1 MLGIDHRA
9 FQNLNLSSPSFWLGF
24 LSGALFTWIIS
35 RLIIYIPK
43 LICSTRKNVSGIRKN
58 FSTSADVRL
67 RNDVYRITQK
77 QHIASM
83 LFSLDEIVIIPKVL
97 IPLIQASKSIE
108 LAPTDSVSLSVPY
121 MPDWPEMAAVY
132 KASTMTLVEAM
143 QGGANIILAGH
154 PGSGKSVALAW
165 LATSLA
171 RNDPGLGILE
181 GVLPLYVHAT
191 DIYRYLHHVDEIL
204 ASQEIADSEKSDPIN
219 RSRKKTEPI
228 SGDVVDTLLNAISTY
243 TTPLTL
249 PRLPAVIRS
258 ALDKQRAILILDRCD
273 ELPPNQANVITVYI
287 QSLLARYPKLRVIT
301 ALSYEDLAG
310 LPALGFSLLGMA
322 AWGDDERNAIL
333 LRWSQNWDKWINPPG
348 KHQSRII
355 RTQYLNSWL
364 KAENTILKPLEY
376 VLKVWAAYTGDSL
389 GTDGPSAIEA
399 YIRRMTSGVSKTRAG
414 LEGFAL
420 HLIIEMSVSAN
431 PHDTARFLSELDI
444 GVNPVATDVS
454 DEATPS
460 DQTQEPPE
468 STRVNELTGID
479 SLTNSGILMS
489 YAGSQYGF
497 SHPIFS
503 AYLAGNA
510 LTYTGA
516 VSHVQNQPPWVGKT
530 LSMYYFAR
538 NGDVT
543 PFINELIQEDDIL
556 HTNHLTIARWLQI
569 APKNRQWRSIIL
581 RTLTTVLHKEKD
593 TPGLAGKFICGLAF
607 SGDTGVSVLFRQL
620 LKSDQPNLKQLA
632 ALGCGIL
639 AEKKAIEDLTAMLQE
654 DSPASIRAASLALG
668 AIGDKQSLEILATTL
683 LNGSDLARR
692 YSAEALANNP
702 IEGHPALK
710 DGVTMEDL
718 LVRRSVAFGL
728 IRVNQPW
735 AIKIVENMQLEDT
748 EWIVRNAA
756 LQAFDEYRRKI
767 SYAPRPL
774 GDPTEMDWLINY
786 ATKIGTTVAPGK
798 PADNLVVKAL
808 ANGSQDEVLS
818 ALDYLR
824 IKCDADVIS
833 EIFSVYSN
841 KTGEIKDLAYYVL
854 WLMIISGIKLPTE
867 VKYNIE

>member
-1 MLGIDHRA
+1 MGFL
-9 FQNLNLSSPSFWLGF
+9 QNLNISSGSYWLGF
-24 LSGALFTWIIS
+24 LSGILFLWIIS
-35 RLIIYIPK
+35 RLVIYIPK
-43 LICSTRKNVSGIRKN
+43 LIRSLGKNMSGIREN

-67 RNDVYRITQK
+67 RNDVYRITQR
-77 QHIASM
+77 QHLASM
-83 LFSLDEIVIIPKVL
+83 LFSLDEIVIVPRVL
-97 IPLIQASKSIE
+97 TPLIQASKSIE
-108 LAPTDSVSLSVPY
+108 NAPTDSVSLSVPY

-132 KASTMTLVEAM
+132 KASTMTLIEAM

-181 GVLPLYVHAT
+181 GVLPLYVHST
-191 DIYRYLHHVDEIL
+191 DVYRSIRHVDEIL
-204 ASQEIADSEKSDPIN
+204 AAQENNETIKSEQKG
-219 RSRKKTEPI
+219 RSRKKSGPI
-228 SGDVVDTLLNAISTY
+228 PGDVVDTLIDAISTY
-243 TTPLTL
+243 ASPLTS
-249 PRLPAVIRS
+249 PRLSAVIFS

-273 ELPPNQANVITVYI
+273 ELPPNQASVLTVYI
-287 QSLLARYPKLRVIT
+287 QSLLAKYPKLRVIT
-301 ALSYEDLAG
+301 ALSYDNLAG

-322 AWGDDERNAIL
+322 AWGDDERNTFL
-333 LRWSQNWDKWINPPG
+333 TRWSENWDKWINPPG

-364 KAENTILKPLEY
+364 KVENTMLKPLEY
-376 VLKVWAAYTGDSL
+376 VLKVWAAYSGDSL

-399 YIRRMTSGVSKTRAG
+399 YIRWMTSDVSKARAG

-420 HLIIEMSVSAN
+420 HLVNEMSVTAN
-431 PHDTARFLSELDI
+431 PHDTPHIFSELGI
-444 GVNPVATDVS
+444 GVNPAAEIVS
-454 DEATPS
+454 DDGTAMAQP
-460 DQTQEPPE
+460 QEPLK
-468 STRVNELTGID
+468 STRIKELTGID
-479 SLTNSGILMS
+479 SLTNSGILVS

-497 SHPIFS
+497 SHPVFS
-503 AYLAGNA
+503 AYLTGNA

-516 VSHVQNQPPWVGKT
+516 VSHIQSQPTWVGKT

-543 PFINELIQEDDIL
+543 PFINELIQDDDIL

-569 APKNRQWRSIIL
+569 APKNRQWRTILL
-581 RTLTTVLHKEKD
+581 RTLTSVLHKEKD
-593 TPGLAGKFICGLAF
+593 TLGLAGKFICGLAF
-607 SGDTGVSVLFRQL
+607 SGDAGVSVLFRQL
-620 LKSDQPNLKQLA
+620 LKSDHSNLKQLA

-639 AEKKAIEDLTAMLQE
+639 AEKKAIEDLIAMLQE
-654 DSPASIRAASLALG
+654 DSPASIRTASLALG
-668 AIGDKQSLEILATTL
+668 AIGDKQSLEVLASTL
-683 LNGSDLARR
+683 LNGNELARR

-710 DGVTMEDL
+710 DGATMEDL

-735 AIKIVENMQLEDT
+735 ATKIVESMQLDDN
-748 EWIVRNAA
+748 EWVVRNGA
-756 LQAFDEYRRKI
+756 LQAFEEYRRKI
-767 SYAPRPL
+767 NYAPRPL

-808 ANGSQDEVLS
+808 ANGSQDEVLN

-841 KTGEIKDLAYYVL
+841 KTGEIKDIAYYVL
-854 WLMIISGIKLPTE
+854 WLMIISRVKLPTA

>member
-1 MLGIDHRA
+1 M
-9 FQNLNLSSPSFWLGF
+9 NLSSTSYWLGF
-24 LSGALFTWIIS
+24 LSGILFAWIIS
-35 RLIIYIPK
+35 RLVIYIPK
-43 LICSTRKNVSGIRKN
+43 LIRSLRKNMSGIREN
-58 FSTSADVRL
+58 FSTSADARL

-77 QHIASM
+77 QHLADM
-83 LFSLDEIVIIPKVL
+83 LFSLDEIVIVPRVL
-97 IPLIQASKSIE
+97 TPLIQAAKSIE
-108 LAPTDSVSLSVPY
+108 LAPTDSVSLTVPY

-132 KASTMTLVEAM
+132 KASTMSLIEAM

-154 PGSGKSVALAW
+154 PGSGKTVALAW
-165 LATSLA
+165 LATSIA
-171 RNDPGLGILE
+171 RNDPGLGVLE

-191 DIYRYLHHVDEIL
+191 DIYRSIRHVDEIL
-204 ASQEIADSEKSDPIN
+204 ASQENPENQKSDLN
-219 RSRKKTEPI
+219 GRSGKKTELT
-228 SGDVVDTLLNAISTY
+228 SGDAVDILIDAISTY
-243 TTPLTL
+243 ASPLTL
-249 PRLPAVIRS
+249 PRLPSIIRT
-258 ALDKQRAILILDRCD
+258 ALDKQHAILILDRCD

-287 QSLLARYPKLRVIT
+287 QSLLAKYAKLRVIT
-301 ALSYEDLAG
+301 AMSYEDLAG

-322 AWGDDERNAIL
+322 AWGEDERNAFL

-355 RTQYLNSWL
+355 RTQYINSWL
-364 KAENTILKPLEY
+364 KVENTMLKPLEY
-376 VLKVWAAYTGDSL
+376 VLKVWAAYSGDSL

-399 YIRRMTSGVSKTRAG
+399 YIRRMTSDVSKARSG

-420 HLIIEMSVSAN
+420 HLVNEMSVSAN
-431 PHDTARFLSELDI
+431 PHDTARIFSELGI
-444 GVNPVATDVS
+444 GVNPVPANAS
-454 DEATPS
+454 DDGKETPPPQEAVKT
-460 DQTQEPPE
+460 
-468 STRVNELTGID
+468 TRIKELTGID
-479 SLTNSGILMS
+479 SLTNSGILVS
-489 YAGSQYGF
+489 YPGSQYGF
-497 SHPIFS
+497 SHPVFS

-516 VSHVQNQPPWVGKT
+516 VNNVQSQPAWVGKT

-581 RTLTTVLHKEKD
+581 RTLTSVLHKEKD
-593 TPGLAGKFICGLAF
+593 TPGLAGKFISGLAF

-639 AEKKAIEDLTAMLQE
+639 AEKKAIEDLVAMLQE
-654 DSPASIRAASLALG
+654 DSPASIRAGSLSLG
-668 AIGDKQSLEILATTL
+668 AIGDKQSLEILASTL
-683 LNGSDLARR
+683 LNGSELARR

-710 DGVTMEDL
+710 DGAAMEDL

-735 AIKIVENMQLEDT
+735 AIKIVENMQLEDN
-748 EWIVRNAA
+748 EWVVRNAA

-767 SYAPRPL
+767 SYAPTPL

-786 ATKIGTTVAPGK
+786 ATRIGTSVAPGK
-798 PADNLVVKAL
+798 PADSLVVKAL
-808 ANGSQDEVLS
+808 VNGSQDEVLN

-824 IKCDADVIS
+824 IKCDADVIN
-833 EIFSVYSN
+833 EIYSVYST
-841 KTGEIKDLAYYVL
+841 KTDEIKDIAYYVL
-854 WLMIISGIKLPTE
+854 WLMIISGIKLPTA
-867 VKYNIE
+867 VRYNIE

>member
-1 MLGIDHRA
+1 MGF
-9 FQNLNLSSPSFWLGF
+9 FQKLTISSSSYWLGF
-24 LSGALFTWIIS
+24 LSGILFTWIIS

-43 LICSTRKNVSGIRKN
+43 LIRSLRKNVDGIREN
-58 FSTSADVRL
+58 ISTSADVRL

-77 QHIASM
+77 QHMAAM
-83 LFSLDEIVIIPKVL
+83 LFSLDEIVVVPKVL
-97 IPLIQASKSIE
+97 TPLIQASKSIE

-132 KASTMTLVEAM
+132 KASTMTLMEAM

-154 PGSGKSVALAW
+154 PGSGKTVALAW

-181 GVLPLYVHAT
+181 DILPLYVHAT
-191 DIYRYLHHVDEIL
+191 DIYHSLRHVDEIL
-204 ASQEIADSEKSDPIN
+204 ASQENAKSEKSGLN
-219 RSRKKTEPI
+219 GQTRKKAEQI
-228 SGDVVDTLLNAISTY
+228 SGDLVNTIIDAISTY
-243 TTPLTL
+243 ASPLTL
-249 PRLPAVIRS
+249 PRLSTVIHS

-273 ELPPNQANVITVYI
+273 EMPPNQAGVITIYI
-287 QSLLARYPKLRVIT
+287 QSLLAKYPKLRIIT
-301 ALSYEDLAG
+301 ALSYDDLAG

-322 AWGDDERNAIL
+322 AWGDDERNTFL

-348 KHQSRII
+348 KNQSKII
-355 RTQYLNSWL
+355 RTQFLNSWL
-364 KAENTILKPLEY
+364 KVENTMLKPLEY
-376 VLKVWAAYTGDSL
+376 VLKVWAAYSGDSL

-399 YIRRMTSGVSKTRAG
+399 YLRRLTIDVSKARAG

-420 HLIIEMSVSAN
+420 HLVNEMSISAN
-431 PHDTARFLSELDI
+431 PHDTARIFSELGI
-444 GVNPVATDVS
+444 SVNPANTNVS
-454 DEATPS
+454 AEKTTPV
-460 DQTQEPPE
+460 QTLEPTK
-468 STRVNELTGID
+468 STRIKELTGID
-479 SLTNSGILMS
+479 SLTNSGILVS

-497 SHPIFS
+497 SHPVIN

-516 VSHVQNQPPWVGKT
+516 VSHIQNQPAWVGKT
-530 LSMYYFAR
+530 LSLYYFAR

-556 HTNHLTIARWLQI
+556 HTNHLIIARWLQI
-569 APKNRQWRSIIL
+569 APKNRQWRTVIL
-581 RTLTTVLHKEKD
+581 RTLTSVLHKEKD
-593 TPGLAGKFICGLAF
+593 TPGLAGKIISGLAF
-607 SGDTGVSVLFRQL
+607 SGDVGVSVLFRQL

-639 AEKKAIEDLTAMLQE
+639 AEKKAIEDLIAMLQE

-668 AIGDKQSLEILATTL
+668 AIGDKQALEILASTL
-683 LNGSDLARR
+683 LNGSELARR

-702 IEGHPALK
+702 IEGHPALR
-710 DGVTMEDL
+710 DGASMEDL

-735 AIKIVENMQLEDT
+735 AVKIVENMQLDDN
-748 EWIVRNAA
+748 EWVVRNAA
-756 LQAFDEYRRKI
+756 LQAFEEYRRKI
-767 SYAPRPL
+767 SFAPRPL
-774 GDPTEMDWLINY
+774 GDPTEMEWLINY

-798 PADNLVVKAL
+798 PADDLVVKAL
-808 ANGSQDEVLS
+808 VNGSQDEVLN

-833 EIFSVYSN
+833 EINYVYSN
-841 KTGEIKDLAYYVL
+841 KTGDIKDIAYYVL
-854 WLMIISGIKLPTE
+854 WLLIISGIKLPTE